1 MLRKPERIILSR
13 TDSIGDVMLTLP
25 CAGLLKE
32 HFPGCQIIFL
42 GKSYTRAV
50 IEACEH
56 VDEFVDWDE
65 ISRLPEK
72 EAVSAFRMLNASSIV
87 HVFPR
92 QKIAQLAQKAGV
104 LRRIGTT
111 GRLYHWFT
119 CNEHVRFSRKR
130 SDLHEAQLNVKLLKP
145 FGIEKTYSTEELVKR
160 YGFTRIKPLPERLRE
175 LLDKTKFNLI
185 LHPGSQGSAR
195 EWGIDNFSVLIQ
207 QLPQEKYKIFVTGT
221 KAEGESLRT
230 FITAHPQLIDLT
242 GKLSLEELISFI
254 AAANGLVA
262 ASTGPLHIAAALG
275 KKATGLFA
283 PMRPIHP
290 GRWAPLGEQAKF
302 LVLDK
307 DCEACRK
314 SKECACIRSIT
325 PGSVKEALEKKLDR
339 NVI

>member
-1 MLRKPERIILSR
+1 MHRKPERIIISR

-25 CAGLLKE
+25 CVALLKE
-32 HFPGCQIIFL
+32 HFPKCEVIFL

-56 VDEFVDWDE
+56 VDEFADWDQV
-65 ISRLPEK
+65 SRLPES
-72 EAVSAFRMLNASSIV
+72 EAVSAFKMLNATSIV

-92 QKIAQLAQKAGV
+92 QKIAHLAKKAGIP
-104 LRRIGTT
+104 RRIGTT
-111 GRLYHWFT
+111 GRLYHWLT
-119 CNEHVRFSRKR
+119 CNERVRFSRKR

-145 FGIEKTYSTEELVKR
+145 FGIDKTYSAEDLGAR
-160 YGFTRIKPLPERLRE
+160 YGFTRIKPLPKQLSELIDERRS
-175 LLDKTKFNLI
+175 NLI

-195 EWGIDNFSVLIQ
+195 EWGIGNYSALVQ
-207 QLPQEKYKIFVTGT
+207 QLPLEKYKIFVTGT
-221 KAEGESLRT
+221 KAEGESLRQ
-230 FITAHPQLIDLT
+230 FLNAHPQINDLT
-242 GKLSLEELISFI
+242 GKLSLDELISFI
-254 AAANGLVA
+254 ASADALVA

-290 GRWAPLGEQAKF
+290 GRWAPLGKQARF

-314 SKECACIRSIT
+314 SKDCECIRSIR
-325 PGSVKEALEKKLDR
+325 PEAVKQILEQA
-339 NVI
+339 

>member
-1 MLRKPERIILSR
+1 MLKKPERIILSR

-32 HFPGCQIIFL
+32 RIPECEIIFL

-65 ISRLPEK
+65 ISKLPEK
-72 EAVSAFRMLNASSIV
+72 EAISALKMLNATSIV

-92 QKIAQLAQKAGV
+92 KKIAQLAQKAGIP
-104 LRRIGTT
+104 RRIGTT
-111 GRLYHWFT
+111 GRLYHWLT
-119 CNEHVRFSRKR
+119 CNERVRFSRKR
-130 SDLHEAQLNVKLLKP
+130 SGLHEAQLNVKLLKP
-145 FGIEKTYSTEELVKR
+145 FGIEEEYSTGELAQR
-160 YGFTRIKPLPERLRE
+160 YGFNKIKPLPQQFKE
-175 LLDKTKFNLI
+175 LIDKNRFNLI

-195 EWGIDNFSVLIQ
+195 EWGIDNFSELIK

-230 FITAHPQLIDLT
+230 FINTHSQLIDLT
-242 GKLSLEELISFI
+242 GKLSLDELISFI
-254 AAANGLVA
+254 AASDGLVA
-262 ASTGPLHIAAALG
+262 ASTGPLHVAAALG

-290 GRWAPLGEQAKF
+290 GRWAPLGKQAKF

-307 DCEACRK
+307 ECEACRK
-314 SKECACIRSIT
+314 SKDCACIRSIA
-325 PGSVKEALEKKLDR
+325 PRSVKETLERD
-339 NVI
+339 